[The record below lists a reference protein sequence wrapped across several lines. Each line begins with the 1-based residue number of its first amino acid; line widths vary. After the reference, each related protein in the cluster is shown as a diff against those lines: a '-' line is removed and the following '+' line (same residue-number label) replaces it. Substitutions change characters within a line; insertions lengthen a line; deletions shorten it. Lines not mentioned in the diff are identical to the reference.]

1 MKYRSNPGLISIVTS
16 GTENASDWLVT
27 NGTVAPRGFRV
38 LRQFRLEDGLPV
50 WRFRFSDA
58 IIERCVWMPDRR
70 NETRVRYELIA
81 ATEPVHLEV
90 EIFAAE
96 RDHHAIGRGHPPLV
110 SAVTEHGFSVYVE
123 GGDQP
128 RVLGYWQEQSTT
140 DAQWFATDDVY
151 AGNLLSGETYRGLPD
166 REDLWRAARTV
177 SRVAPGKSA
186 ELVLSAE
193 QSLNAPIQSDSLEA
207 ERGRREEVHARFTA
221 SLPSDT
227 PVPAEVAQLVL
238 AADQFI
244 VDRPLASGETGT
256 TIIAGYPWFGD
267 WGRDTMIALPGL
279 AIATGRVEEAGQIIR
294 TFAQYVDQGMLPN
307 LFPDGVTAPEYNTAD
322 ATLWY
327 FEAIRA
333 YLAAT
338 GEADLV
344 AAIRPVLRSI
354 IAQHMAGTRY
364 GIGVDPAD
372 GLLRAGAEG
381 VQLTWM
387 DACIGDWLVTPRRG
401 KPVEVNALWHH
412 ALVVAAALERMPGGD
427 PTAASKFDT
436 AAAQVAASFP
446 RFIAE
451 RGLYDVIDV
460 IDEAGKPGEPGDRDE
475 TVRPNQLFAVSL
487 AALRAGDPAV
497 ADAPLVAPPV
507 AAAILD
513 LIQAELLTP
522 VGLRS
527 LSPLDTAYDGTYGG
541 SPYDRDA
548 VYHQGP
554 VWGWLIGAYV
564 DARLFLSDDRAG
576 IEALVD
582 AVLQDTVRSGCIGSV
597 AEIYDGDAPHHE
609 RGAFAQAWSVAELL
623 RAWRRV
629 TYK

>member
-1 MKYRSNPGLISIVTS
+1 M
-16 GTENASDWLVT
+16 
-27 NGTVAPRGFRV
+27 
-38 LRQFRLEDGLPV
+38 
-50 WRFRFSDA
+50 
-58 IIERCVWMPDRR
+58 
-70 NETRVRYELIA
+70 
-81 ATEPVHLEV
+81 ATG
-90 EIFAAE
+90 A
-96 RDHHAIGRGHPPLV
+96 
-110 SAVTEHGFSVYVE
+110 
-123 GGDQP
+123 
-128 RVLGYWQEQSTT
+128 
-140 DAQWFATDDVY
+140 
-151 AGNLLSGETYRGLPD
+151 
-166 REDLWRAARTV
+166 
-177 SRVAPGKSA
+177 
-186 ELVLSAE
+186 
-193 QSLNAPIQSDSLEA
+193 APIQSDGLEA
-207 ERGRREEVHARFTA
+207 ERQRRRDVGARFTA
-221 SLPSDT
+221 SLPAKT

-279 AIATGRVEEAGQIIR
+279 AIATGRVAEAGQIIR
-294 TFAQYVDQGMLPN
+294 TFAQYVDEGMLPN
-307 LFPDGVTAPEYNTAD
+307 LFPDGVTEPEYNTVD

-338 GEADLV
+338 GDADLV

-354 IAQHMAGTRY
+354 IAHHMAGTRY

-372 GLLRAGAEG
+372 GLLRAGADG

-387 DACIGDWLVTPRRG
+387 DARIGDWVVTPRRG

-427 PTAASKFDT
+427 STAASEYET
-436 AAAQVAASFP
+436 AAERVAASFS

-460 IDEAGKPGEPGDRDE
+460 IDEADKSDKPDEPGGCDA
-475 TVRPNQLFAVSL
+475 TVRPNQLFTVSL

-497 ADAPLVAPPV
+497 ADAPLVAPSV

-513 LIQAELLTP
+513 RIHAELLTP

-527 LSPLDTAYDGTYGG
+527 LSPQDAAYSGTYGG

-576 IEALVD
+576 IAAFVE

-623 RAWRRV
+623 RAWKRV
-629 TYK
+629 TCE